1 MPGRDGMIRCHPPWR
16 HSPRPGIIVDRP
28 VALYDAPITIAL
40 KGFVPGTCVT
50 VTATL
55 LHGPFEPHDP
65 PEAPPY
71 WTSGGRRLP
80 CLREHNVIDDPTSVD
95 YTTPPVAESPRYC
108 SQLRDVNA
116 VE

>member
-1 MPGRDGMIRCHPPWR
+1 MPGRDAYVG
-16 HSPRPGIIVDRP
+16 SGV
-28 VALYDAPITIAL
+28 
-40 KGFVPGTCVT
+40 
-50 VTATL
+50 

-71 WTSGGRRLP
+71 WTPGGRRLP
-80 CLREHNVIDDPTSVD
+80 CLREHNVTDDPTSVD
-95 YTTPPVAESPRYC
+95 YTTSPVAESPRYC